1 MISTWHA
8 PVKWQS
14 SKQPWLTTIS
24 TWRTTLSLSRFRN
37 GFASSLPIVWPA
49 LAKNGSIDSSVS
61 TMALTTTNG
70 WSPTTNNSH
79 LVNPLNQGTVTTHYQ
94 LVSSRCS
101 RPRFLTVAEQ
111 MVTDFEHVDMTATLI
126 SNTYWASY
134 NNVYFPRFRDIS
146 GEEKMAQLKGPQL
159 YSWQNSSRARIFAR
173 DHVQVVDMPT
183 MVKMMRFVF
192 AELTFLVHKFCL
204 LHGLDTTTSKMILYP
219 HAVVHLRT
227 LQN

>member
-8 PVKWQS
+8 QVKWQS
-14 SKQPWLTTIS
+14 SKQPWLTTIT
-24 TWRTTLSLSRFRN
+24 TWRTTLSPSRFRN
-37 GFASSLPIVWPA
+37 GFVSSLPIVWPA
-49 LAKNGSIDSSVS
+49 LAKNGWIDSFVS

-79 LVNPLNQGTVTTHYQ
+79 PVNPLSQGKLRVHYQ
-94 LVSSRCS
+94 LASSRCS
-101 RPRFLTVAEQ
+101 HPRFLTVAEQ
-111 MVTDFEHVDMTATLI
+111 MVTDFEHVDMTPTLI

-173 DHVQVVDMPT
+173 DHVKVVDMPT
-183 MVKMMRFVF
+183 MINMMRFVF
-192 AELTFLVHKFCL
+192 VELTFLVHKFCL
-204 LHGLDTTTSKMILYP
+204 LHGLDTTTSHMILYP
-219 HAVVHLRT
+219 RAVARLRIP
-227 LQN
+227 QN